1 MAAQSEAARV
11 KVSPFSTRG
20 SAQYYIALPGGWHH
34 GLFRLR
40 RGVREVLAEY
50 RSLRNRRPRGL
61 TRKYSVNELSILD
74 DGESTDK
81 HKLNPF
87 RIAQRFFIRC
97 SVNDAIG
104 IEYGDVRVRPQ
115 ANSSFVF
122 EDWRA
127 LIEPLRRHQSHL
139 AKRGHQIQR
148 LFFSHVMSQH
158 PRKRR
163 LTSWMN
169 FGSRKGHAVAG
180 DNDSW
185 VRNRRAR
192 GLLRNRKNNNRAPF
206 LAIFFKTLRCQA
218 FTD

>member
-11 KVSPFSTRG
+11 KVSPFSARG
-20 SAQYYIALPGGWHH
+20 GAQYYIALPGGWHH
-34 GLFRLR
+34 GLFRSGAASER
-40 RGVREVLAEY
+40 CWQSSD

-97 SVNDAIG
+97 SVNDAIS
-104 IEYGDVRVRPQ
+104 IEYGDVRIRPQ

-127 LIEPLRRHQSHL
+127 LL
-139 AKRGHQIQR
+139 
-148 LFFSHVMSQH
+148 
-158 PRKRR
+158 
-163 LTSWMN
+163 
-169 FGSRKGHAVAG
+169 
-180 DNDSW
+180 
-185 VRNRRAR
+185 
-192 GLLRNRKNNNRAPF
+192 
-206 LAIFFKTLRCQA
+206 
-218 FTD
+218 